1 VLKCI
6 WKLLELNNSV
16 KFYSRGLQ
24 IKTEYLSKLPKSIMW
39 LATTTNPFNV
49 NDNSHVEI
57 LLSVNKLKH
66 DLTNKYLC
74 EIICKGLHF
83 IHYSTDELTD
93 QDQIRMNFLFPI
105 LHPRPVF
112 LYVVPLLQ
120 GSHPT
125 CLNMVHQSLVCSP
138 KKAFI
143 IDPFI
148 DSISGM
154 SYT

>member
-1 VLKCI
+1 M
-6 WKLLELNNSV
+6 
-16 KFYSRGLQ
+16 
-24 IKTEYLSKLPKSIMW
+24 PKSSMW
-39 LATTTNPFNV
+39 LAITTKPFNV
-49 NDNSHVEI
+49 NDSSRVES
-57 LLSVNKLKH
+57 LHSVKLKY
-66 DLTNKYLC
+66 DLKNKYYC
-74 EIICKGLHF
+74 EVICKRL
-83 IHYSTDELTD
+83 YSILYTTDELTD
-93 QDQIRMNFLFPI
+93 QDQICMNFLFPI

-143 IDPFI
+143 R
-148 DSISGM
+148 DSFTDRISQM